1 MNGMR
6 CRISVEALENG
17 FEVEVPDMEAM
28 KKNMAE
34 KRKQKGYE
42 SYTPYA
48 GDFTKK
54 YAAKNVKEVIKLV
67 NGALSGLPEMDFD
80 TAFKEASKAVA

>member
-28 KKNMAE
+28 KKKMAE
-34 KRKQKGYE
+34 ERKKRGDSTY
-42 SYTPYA
+42 SPYY
-48 GDFTKK
+48 GDFSKK
-54 YAAKNVKEVIKLV
+54 YAAKNVKEVVKLV
-67 NGALSGLPEMDFD
+67 NNALSGLPEMDFE
-80 TAFKEASKAVA
+80 TAFKEASAKA

>member
-1 MNGMR
+1 MHGMR

-28 KKNMAE
+28 KKKMAE
-34 KRKQKGYE
+34 KRKEKGMEAY
-42 SYTPYA
+42 YPYP

-67 NGALSGLPEMDFD
+67 NNALNGLPEMDFD
-80 TAFKEASKAVA
+80 AAFKEASAKA

>member
-28 KKNMAE
+28 KKHMAE
-34 KRKQKGYE
+34 KRKQKGNENYM
-42 SYTPYA
+42 PYF
-48 GDFTKK
+48 GDYTKK

-67 NGALSGLPEMDFD
+67 NGALNGLPEMDFD
-80 TAFKEASKAVA
+80 AAFKEASAKA

>member
-6 CRISVEALENG
+6 CRISVEILENG

-28 KKNMAE
+28 KKKMAE
-34 KRKQKGYE
+34 ERKKRGDNC
-42 SYTPYA
+42 SIPYY

-54 YAAKNVKEVIKLV
+54 YAAKNVKEVVKLV
-67 NGALSGLPEMDFD
+67 TNALNGLPEMDFD
-80 TAFKEASKAVA
+80 AAFKEAAAKA